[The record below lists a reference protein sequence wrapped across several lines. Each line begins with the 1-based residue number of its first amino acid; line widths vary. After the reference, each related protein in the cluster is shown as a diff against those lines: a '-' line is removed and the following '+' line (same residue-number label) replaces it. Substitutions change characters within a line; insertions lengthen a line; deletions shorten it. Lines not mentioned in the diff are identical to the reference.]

1 MDVEE
6 KVALYALGALEPAEA
21 AELDKL
27 AAASP
32 ELAARLAEARVMFQ
46 ALALDPEPIAPSP
59 ALKQRLTTR
68 IDAELSPLQERL
80 NAQRTR
86 PPVDAPRRRGGLGQ
100 LLRGLTYGLAAV
112 ATVAATTLG
121 VSLTRTQNQLASAQ
135 RDAARLQTELTAARD
150 QINTKDAEISAL
162 RATTDRLTLDLAAA
176 RADVEALSRTLAVT
190 QGEATDKASA
200 LAEARSNVDLLQSQL
215 SVISVP
221 NVRTAA
227 LPASKDEFGKGAI
240 TVFFAPDGKQA
251 LLSASNLPPLPKDR
265 VYQLWLIRDNKP
277 LPSVVLNTDAN
288 GTGRSLVPADLE
300 FANYQLLGVTVE
312 KTGGSPTPNPEGPVY
327 LGPLPI
333 KG

>member
-1 MDVEE
+1 MDVED
-6 KVALYALGALEPAEA
+6 KIALYALGALEPAEA
-21 AELDKL
+21 AELETL
-27 AAASP
+27 AATSP
-32 ELAARLAEARVMFQ
+32 DLAARLAEARAMFS
-46 ALALDPEPIAPSP
+46 ALALDPEPVAPSP

-68 IDAELSPLQERL
+68 IDAELSPLHDRL
-80 NAQRTR
+80 NAQRQR
-86 PPVDAPRRRGGLGQ
+86 KPVEAPRQRGGLGQ

-121 VSLTRTQNQLASAQ
+121 VSLTRTQSQLASVQ
-135 RDAARLQTELTAARD
+135 RDAARLQTELNAARE
-150 QINTKDAEISAL
+150 QIDSKDAEISAL
-162 RATTDRLTLDLAAA
+162 QATTDRLTLDLAAA
-176 RADVEALSRTLAVT
+176 KSDVEALSRTLSVA

-200 LAEARSNVDLLQSQL
+200 LAEARTNVDLLQSQL

-227 LPASKDEFGKGAI
+227 LPASKDAFGKGAI

-251 LLSASNLPPLPKDR
+251 LLSASNLPPLPKDQ

-277 LPSVVLNTDAN
+277 LPSIVLNTDAT

-312 KTGGSPTPNPEGPVY
+312 KAGGSPTPNPEGPVY
-327 LGPLPI
+327 LGPI
-333 KG
+333 G